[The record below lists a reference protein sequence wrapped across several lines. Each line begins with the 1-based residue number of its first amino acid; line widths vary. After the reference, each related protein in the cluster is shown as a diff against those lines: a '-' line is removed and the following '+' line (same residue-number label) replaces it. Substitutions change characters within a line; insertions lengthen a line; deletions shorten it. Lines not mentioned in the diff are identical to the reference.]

1 VAPVRGPE
9 DADRRRFYK
18 VEKLRSC
25 TSRRSRTPAMTSAGR
40 RRSSPPRRSAGRAAA
55 IRCTRES
62 VCCNAAELSST
73 YVSHV
78 SLRILGRDRPRF
90 TYRVR
95 PIRFRA
101 DHEQRQ

>member
-1 VAPVRGPE
+1 MPMPLCNCTMCWRSSRLYDLARELSEFGYRETDYPG

-25 TSRRSRTPAMTSAGR
+25 TSRRSGTPAMTSAGR

-62 VCCNAAELSST
+62 VCCNA
-73 YVSHV
+73 
-78 SLRILGRDRPRF
+78 GR
-90 TYRVR
+90 
-95 PIRFRA
+95 
-101 DHEQRQ
+101 